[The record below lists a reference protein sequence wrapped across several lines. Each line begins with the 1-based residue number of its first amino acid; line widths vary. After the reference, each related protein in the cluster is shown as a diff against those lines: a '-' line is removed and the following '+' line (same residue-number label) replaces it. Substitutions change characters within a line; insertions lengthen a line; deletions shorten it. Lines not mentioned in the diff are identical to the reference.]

1 MSTLETIGPYLPGIW
16 LAIIGTLLLYYV
28 VTDGY
33 DLGVGVLSLFSH
45 TEQERLT
52 LIASLKG
59 VWTSNQTWLVL
70 LGGMSFGAF
79 PIFYGLLLSSLY
91 VPIVVMLL
99 GLIFRGIAIEV
110 SGPWRPHLRGL
121 AFGLGSLVTA
131 LAQGFAAGA
140 LFGGLNLAGMRFA
153 GSPWDWL
160 SPFAAL
166 TAITLLACYVML
178 GANYLILKTEG
189 DLQERCFRIARTAAA
204 ATLILGAAIFL
215 WNVLRFP
222 YISERWVRAETL
234 FRVSIFPLLS
244 LLAFAAFWRS
254 LSLRRTLAPLLWS
267 ALFVVLAFVGLSAGI
282 YPVIIPGVT
291 GHITVHQ
298 ASAHP
303 STLAFML
310 VAVAIL
316 FPVIWIYTIY
326 SYRVFGGKTK
336 KETYD

>member
-1 MSTLETIGPYLPGIW
+1 METIGPYLPGIW
-16 LAIIGTLLLYYV
+16 LAIIGALLLYYV

-33 DLGVGVLSLFSH
+33 DLGVGILSLFSRN
-45 TEQERLT
+45 EQERSL

-59 VWTSNQTWLVL
+59 VWASNQTWLVL

-79 PIFYGLLLSSLY
+79 PIFYSLLLSSLY
-91 VPIVVMLL
+91 VPIVIMLF
-99 GLIFRGIAIEV
+99 GLVFRGIAIEV
-110 SGPWRPHLRGL
+110 SGPWRPPLRGL

-140 LFGGLNLAGMRFA
+140 LFGGLNLAGLRFA

-160 SPFAAL
+160 SAFSAL
-166 TAITLLACYVML
+166 AAITLIACYVML

-189 DLQERCFRIARTAAA
+189 DLQARNYRIARAASA
-204 ATLILGAAIFL
+204 ATLILGAGIFL

-222 YISERWVRAETL
+222 YISERWVHTETL
-234 FRVSIFPLLS
+234 LRVSVFPALS
-244 LLAFAAFWRS
+244 LLAFAIFRRS
-254 LSLRRTLAPLLWS
+254 LSRRHALAPLLWS

-282 YPVIIPGVT
+282 YPVIIPGLT

-298 ASAHP
+298 ASARP
-303 STLAFML
+303 ATLAFML

-316 FPVIWIYTIY
+316 FPIILVYTIY
-326 SYRVFGGKTK
+326 SYRVFGGKARD
-336 KETYD
+336 EGYD

>member
-1 MSTLETIGPYLPGIW
+1 METIGPYLPGIW

-33 DLGVGVLSLFSH
+33 DLGVGILSLFSR
-45 TEQERLT
+45 TVQERTT

-59 VWTSNQTWLVL
+59 IWSSNQTWLVL

-79 PIFYGLLLSSLY
+79 PIFYSLLLSSLY
-91 VPIVVMLL
+91 VPIIIMLI

-110 SGPWRPHLRGL
+110 SGPWRPLLRGL
-121 AFGLGSLVTA
+121 AFGLGSVVTA

-140 LFGGLNLAGMRFA
+140 LFGGLNIVQLRFVGGM
-153 GSPWDWL
+153 WDWL
-160 SPFAAL
+160 NPFAAL
-166 TAITLLACYVML
+166 AALTLLACYVML

-189 DLQERCFRIARTAAA
+189 DLQARSFRIARAAAA

-222 YISERWVRAETL
+222 YISERWVHPETL
-234 FRVSIFPLLS
+234 FRVSIFPLLA

-254 LSLRRTLAPLLWS
+254 LSRWNALAPLLWS

-282 YPVIIPGVT
+282 YPVIIPGLT

-303 STLAFML
+303 ATLAFML

-316 FPVIWIYTIY
+316 FPIILVYTIY
-326 SYRVFGGKTK
+326 SYRVFGGKTRG
-336 KETYD
+336 EDYE